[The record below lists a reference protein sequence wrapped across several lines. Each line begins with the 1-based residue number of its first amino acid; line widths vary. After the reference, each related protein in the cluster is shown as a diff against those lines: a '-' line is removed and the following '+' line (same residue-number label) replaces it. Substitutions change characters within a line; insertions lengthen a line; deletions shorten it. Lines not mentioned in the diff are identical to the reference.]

1 MTGEGNRPCQT
12 DEFDD
17 PAEVGW
23 TAAESLLQAQAKGNR
38 AMEEYLL
45 LTHYQQRNIDPRSL
59 QVLLD
64 DVITTH
70 EEILE
75 DLECAREAVD
85 HLAEVTAG
93 SQGSGEGVIDPEKW
107 TP

>member
-1 MTGEGNRPCQT
+1 
-12 DEFDD
+12 
-17 PAEVGW
+17 
-23 TAAESLLQAQAKGNR
+23 AKGNR

-45 LTHYQQRNIDPRSL
+45 LTHYQQRNMDPRSL
-59 QVLLD
+59 QVILD
-64 DVITTH
+64 EVIDTH

-85 HLAEVTAG
+85 RLAEVTTGAK
-93 SQGSGEGVIDPEKW
+93 GSGDGAIDPEKW